1 MTPLEA
7 LKAYTT
13 YAALCSFEEGVKGS
27 IEAGKFAD
35 FVILSDN
42 PLEVD
47 PVKIRDI
54 EVLETYVGGEKIYS
68 KN

>member
-1 MTPLEA
+1 M
-7 LKAYTT
+7 
-13 YAALCSFEEGVKGS
+13 KGS

-54 EVLETYVGGEKIYS
+54 EVLETYVGGEKVYS